1 MNFLALTTGAII
13 GIAVVAVV
21 VLAIIIWFIATY
33 NFFTSSKVAVEEAFS
48 TMDVYLKK
56 RYDLI
61 PNLVETVKGYAKHES
76 EVFEKVTNARA
87 SAMAAVT
94 AEDKIAANA
103 QLTRALR
110 SINMVA
116 ENYPQLKADSGFLN
130 LQGSLSQTEADI
142 ANSRKY
148 YNAVVAAYN
157 KKLVKI
163 PAVIVAKICGFKKQP
178 FFAVEDEAERQ
189 NVKVSF

>member
-1 MNFLALTTGAII
+1 MNFLALTTGGII
-13 GIAVVAVV
+13 GIVVAVV

-178 FFAVEDEAERQ
+178 FFEVEDAAERQ